1 MDEAWQRDCEQA
13 ADHHIRTCMEHERR
27 HLANRLA
34 DAVPGQALERGE
46 PQDPIRGAVA
56 AVVASAA
63 PYLEQEY
70 FSDTTKAER
79 LAEAL
84 QALDHQLLPSET
96 CQAIDEAE
104 TLLQLRVEQIAQQHG
119 PQIRRTLDQRQVLGL
134 LEQED
139 DRMLQVLITLYQR
152 LQAWV
157 PFNDHDTSKRDGVLE
172 THSQAECMLA
182 AAVCDLLDALAADS
196 ISTSADDLAKRIQA
210 EVANESAAHRSHA
223 KLRLMRLL
231 SCIQGWLDDAP
242 DEHEQLGDVCTE
254 LLLLCQHLGITKA
267 AEQPGGAT

>member
-13 ADHHIRTCMEHERR
+13 ADHHIRTCMERERR
-27 HLANRLA
+27 QLTQRLHEA
-34 DAVPGQALERGE
+34 AGGQ
-46 PQDPIRGAVA
+46 QDPIRRCLADVMISGTQYLSQPGTSNVA
-56 AVVASAA
+56 R
-63 PYLEQEY
+63 
-70 FSDTTKAER
+70 AEDLADDLLR
-79 LAEAL
+79 LH
-84 QALDHQLLPSET
+84 HQLLPSEV
-96 CQAIDEAE
+96 CQAVDEAGGD
-104 TLLQLRVEQIAQQHG
+104 LQLRVEQIAQQHG